1 MLIRHDFVLKIL
13 LKILLNKIFAR
24 RERKSSETFIWN
36 INSNILLLKYPSLQR
51 LVGNVCRLHARA
63 GSLLKST
70 VVDKWNTLARPNP
83 YAPQVQLVFKSII
96 PEDICDHKDS
106 KFGWIWNSSNLL
118 LLNSSLLLSQ
128 FDNKVTTERIHN
140 KFKTIRWKACLW
152 MPRQL
157 RKNQF
162 ADQKTLRTPEL
173 SNRLILAILAN
184 VGKSKGLPLSL
195 NRSLLLC
202 QLDIKVSVSQG

>member
-1 MLIRHDFVLKIL
+1 MLIRHDFWLKIL

-24 RERKSSETFIWN
+24 RERKTSETLIAIYCYW
-36 INSNILLLKYPSLQR
+36 STMYPTWQR
-51 LVGNVCRLHARA
+51 LAGNMCRLHARA

-140 KFKTIRWKACLW
+140 INSRLSDGKPVCECQGSYGKINLLIRKPW
-152 MPRQL
+152 
-157 RKNQF
+157 
-162 ADQKTLRTPEL
+162 
-173 SNRLILAILAN
+173 
-184 VGKSKGLPLSL
+184 GPLS
-195 NRSLLLC
+195 C
-202 QLDIKVSVSQG
+202 QTG

>member
-1 MLIRHDFVLKIL
+1 MDKLSSLETITHRCISDYTCIYVFLHAVLVLNVRHLNSCHPIWLIYWCKKSTFAQAGSLIYV
-13 LKILLNKIFAR
+13 NKAWFLIKNLVKNLIKQNLCK
-24 RERKSSETFIWN
+24 EGKKNIWN

-83 YAPQVQLVFKSII
+83 YAPQVQLVFKSIM

-128 FDNKVTTERIHN
+128 FDNKVKSI
-140 KFKTIRWKACLW
+140 
-152 MPRQL
+152 
-157 RKNQF
+157 KN
-162 ADQKTLRTPEL
+162 P
-173 SNRLILAILAN
+173 
-184 VGKSKGLPLSL
+184 
-195 NRSLLLC
+195 
-202 QLDIKVSVSQG
+202 

>member
-1 MLIRHDFVLKIL
+1 MLIRHDFLLKIL

-24 RERKSSETFIWN
+24 RERKTSETLIAIYCYWS
-36 INSNILLLKYPSLQR
+36 IQVCKGWSET
-51 LVGNVCRLHARA
+51 CRLHARA

-140 KFKTIRWKACLW
+140 INSRLSDGKPFRE
-152 MPRQL
+152 RQGSY
-157 RKNQF
+157 RKINSLVR
-162 ADQKTLRTPEL
+162 KPW
-173 SNRLILAILAN
+173 
-184 VGKSKGLPLSL
+184 GPLSC
-195 NRSLLLC
+195 C
-202 QLDIKVSVSQG
+202 QTG

>member
-1 MLIRHDFVLKIL
+1 MLIRHDFWLKIF

-24 RERKSSETFIWN
+24 RERKTSETFIWN

-51 LVGNVCRLHARA
+51 LAGNVCRLHARA

-70 VVDKWNTLARPNP
+70 VVDKWNTLAGPNP

-128 FDNKVTTERIHN
+128 FDNKATTERIHN
-140 KFKTIRWKACLW
+140 INSRLSDGKPVCECEGSCGKINSLIRKPW
-152 MPRQL
+152 
-157 RKNQF
+157 
-162 ADQKTLRTPEL
+162 
-173 SNRLILAILAN
+173 
-184 VGKSKGLPLSL
+184 GPLS
-195 NRSLLLC
+195 C
-202 QLDIKVSVSQG
+202 QTG